1 MADRNLVTIPY
12 FRPLALDVAARAI
25 QQDAERV
32 TLAVRRKLEYF
43 WCALEPHR
51 FAFPNSAFE
60 WDLRE
65 REIIE
70 AARFFPSVV
79 DVAAILKQEETVVS
93 EKADHDSRASA
104 VG

>member
-1 MADRNLVTIPY
+1 MADRSLVTIPC
-12 FRPLALDVAARAI
+12 FRPLVLDVAARAI

-79 DVAAILKQEETVVS
+79 DVAAILKQEEAVVS
-93 EKADHDSRASA
+93 EKADPNGRTSA